1 MEYTPKEILLKNGT
15 PCILK
20 SPGPEDAAAILEL
33 MRKTSEETNYMARYA
48 DEINTSLQQE
58 EEFLSSN
65 LKSHKDLMICAVI
78 NGEIVA
84 NSGINPIGAMERY
97 SHRASFGISTCKA
110 YWGLGIGSHLLAAIK
125 KEAPKMGYEQLELEV
140 VCENERGLA
149 LYKKYGF
156 KIYGTREYSFKY
168 RDGSYGAA
176 HQMMV
181 KL

>member
-1 MEYTPKEILLKNGT
+1 MEYKSKEILLKNGT

-48 DEINTSLQQE
+48 DEINISLLQE

-65 LKSHKDLMICAVI
+65 LKSQKDLMVCAVI
-78 NGEIVA
+78 DGEIVA
-84 NSGINPIGAMERY
+84 NSGINPIGATERY

-110 YWGLGIGSHLLAAIK
+110 YWGLGIGSHLLDVIK
-125 KEAPKMGYEQLELEV
+125 EGARDMGYEQLELEV

-149 LYKKYGF
+149 LYKKFGF
-156 KIYGTREYSFKY
+156 QLYGTREHSFKY
-168 RDGSYGAA
+168 RDRSYGTA
-176 HQMMV
+176 HLMMV
-181 KL
+181 NL